1 MTLGVADNA
10 DGADAN
16 VGPVNCTTAENTV
29 SSVRASAGRRHVPRL
44 PFVIP
49 RAPGSPRG

>member
-16 VGPVNCTTAENTV
+16 VGPVNCMTV
-29 SSVRASAGRRHVPRL
+29 LSPGYWPLHVYRATVRPDDGRCRRDFAPRCAL
-44 PFVIP
+44 
-49 RAPGSPRG
+49 